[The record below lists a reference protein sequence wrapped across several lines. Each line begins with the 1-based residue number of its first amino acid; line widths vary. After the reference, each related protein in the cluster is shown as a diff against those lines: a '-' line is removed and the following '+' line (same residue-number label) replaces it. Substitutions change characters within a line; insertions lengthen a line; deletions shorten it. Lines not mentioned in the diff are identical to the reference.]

1 MAAPPQVV
9 RRAANPALALAV
21 VVAWA
26 LPPTHAW
33 AYEVCLDI
41 PLSDALVDASPE
53 GMLDFGEDRGRDE
66 GSNPF
71 PLQRWLYRV
80 RDHDQPDKVLA
91 GWAPLS
97 SNGCTE
103 DFERDGATSV
113 DVLYWPWAY
122 FSGNDS
128 SVVAYDCTSMPDC
141 TFSQLNV
148 QDIDVTAGNQARAT
162 LVDPETGAFRPWL
175 TALWC

>member
-1 MAAPPQVV
+1 MAVAPPTAHPVSFV
-9 RRAANPALALAV
+9 AGVLALV
-21 VVAWA
+21 VTWV
-26 LPPTHAW
+26 LPLERGW

-80 RDHDQPDKVLA
+80 RDHDQPDKILA

-103 DFERDGATSV
+103 DFERD
-113 DVLYWPWAY
+113 VLL
-122 FSGNDS
+122 G
-128 SVVAYDCTSMPDC
+128 
-141 TFSQLNV
+141 
-148 QDIDVTAGNQARAT
+148 
-162 LVDPETGAFRPWL
+162 E
-175 TALWC
+175 

>member
-1 MAAPPQVV
+1 MPQAISKGRFRRFGPKDLLTGAYFVRQGSRRWLSPPPTAHPVSFV
-9 RRAANPALALAV
+9 AGVLALV
-21 VVAWA
+21 VTWV
-26 LPPTHAW
+26 LPLERGW

-80 RDHDQPDKVLA
+80 RDHDQPDKILA

-103 DFERDGATSV
+103 DFERD
-113 DVLYWPWAY
+113 VLL
-122 FSGNDS
+122 G
-128 SVVAYDCTSMPDC
+128 
-141 TFSQLNV
+141 
-148 QDIDVTAGNQARAT
+148 
-162 LVDPETGAFRPWL
+162 E
-175 TALWC
+175 